1 MKLPPHFSSTSF
13 FPSRRVCPVPVDPLV
28 QLDLVD
34 PLEML
39 VVLVSLALLVS
50 G

>member
-1 MKLPPHFSSTSF
+1 M
-13 FPSRRVCPVPVDPLV
+13 PVDPLV